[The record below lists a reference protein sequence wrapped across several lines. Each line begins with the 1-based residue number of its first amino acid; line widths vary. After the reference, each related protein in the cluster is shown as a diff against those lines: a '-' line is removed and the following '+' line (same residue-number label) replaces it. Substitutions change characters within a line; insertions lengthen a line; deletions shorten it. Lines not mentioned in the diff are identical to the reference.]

1 MARRP
6 GGSPRSFGKGGICLP
21 ELTHTVSGEE
31 AGRTVKSVALR
42 EMRLSRGLFSSLKF
56 SGGLTLD
63 GRPVKADA
71 RLEAGQT
78 LRAEWRDRMAARLA
92 PYAVPFDIPYED
104 GRYLIVDKPAPLPTL
119 CSARQ
124 EGPTLENAL
133 YARLD
138 CPENY
143 VFRPVNRLDKG
154 TSGLLAVARD
164 AHAQQLLQRQLHTDA
179 FVREYLAICRGRLPA
194 REGTIDLPI
203 GQGDGVRREIR
214 PDGRKAVT
222 HYRVEQEG
230 SACTLVRLRL
240 ETGRTPQIRV
250 HLAALGCPIAGDYVY
265 GEADARLQ
273 GRFALHACTLRFEHP
288 LTGKTI
294 RAESSL
300 PPELRALL
308 D

>member
-1 MARRP
+1 MPTLA
-6 GGSPRSFGKGGICLP
+6 
-21 ELTHTVSGEE
+21 HTVSGEE
-31 AGRTVKSVALR
+31 AGRTVKSIALK
-42 EMRLSRGLFSSLKF
+42 EMRLSRSQFSSLKF

-63 GRPVKADA
+63 GIPVRADV
-71 RLEAGQT
+71 RLQEGQT
-78 LRAEWRDRMAARLA
+78 LRAQWRDQAGPALT
-92 PYAVPFDIPYED
+92 PYHVPFAIPYRDE
-104 GRYLIVDKPAPLPTL
+104 YFLIVDKPAPLPTL

-133 YARLD
+133 YARLN
-138 CPENY
+138 CPEDY
-143 VFRPVNRLDKG
+143 VFRPANRLDKG
-154 TSGLLAVARD
+154 TSGLLAVALD

-240 ETGRTPQIRV
+240 ETGRTHQIRV